1 MQALQPTLQ
10 EPGRNMRC
18 HYTTA
23 QRAAAKKPLESC
35 TFQWFSSLAIFRSW
49 ILAFCWCD
57 HAQSLNINLG
67 APQPSYGCD
76 MFLLL
81 FQTDWWWRE
90 FRTRSTW
97 NPPTPIMNSCELLRI
112 CFASLPTWWMTWA
125 QHANPGALEVKFH
138 GCFFA
143 FCPCPLLQHQLNS
156 IIRHHHDKGHLHPP
170 SCTVNALSQ
179 RLKTRNKI
187 ALGRAGFLVQCALQ
201 KPRNIF
207 HLGVK
212 MMTWCLP
219 RISLKSLPT
228 ADAKVWLIGFFCQLR
243 LLHQCSSSIGHPQ

>member
-1 MQALQPTLQ
+1 MVFFLSNFQILDLGILLMWPCTVSQYQPGGTSAFL
-10 EPGRNMRC
+10 RMR
-18 HYTTA
+18 YV
-23 QRAAAKKPLESC
+23 
-35 TFQWFSSLAIFRSW
+35 F
-49 ILAFCWCD
+49 
-57 HAQSLNINLG
+57 
-67 APQPSYGCD
+67 APVSNRLVIKGVLHPQ
-76 MFLLL
+76 
-81 FQTDWWWRE
+81 
-90 FRTRSTW
+90 
-97 NPPTPIMNSCELLRI
+97 PPTPIMNSCELLRI

-187 ALGRAGFLVQCALQ
+187 ALGRAGFLIQCTLQ

-207 HLGVK
+207 HLELKWWHDVFLASA
-212 MMTWCLP
+212 WNP
-219 RISLKSLPT
+219 SLQRMQRS
-228 ADAKVWLIGFFCQLR
+228 DW
-243 LLHQCSSSIGHPQ
+243 